1 MIISPVDQ
9 LHAMELY
16 ILEELDNCS
25 FETFDLLSFDE
36 DGNGAESIEK
46 ELAIPGNLAEK
57 PSLDEWEVSLYE
69 VEFHKRI
76 GRGSAGTTYLAKWAR
91 QDVAVKVAATN
102 DLGLEGWKAEIASL
116 KKVRFLLLMAALH
129 FFDVSHPRYSCTIPT

>member
-1 MIISPVDQ
+1 
-9 LHAMELY
+9 MELY

-25 FETFDLLSFDE
+25 FETFDLLSFDKN
-36 DGNGAESIEK
+36 GNGAESIEK
-46 ELAIPGNLAEK
+46 ELASPSNLVEN

-76 GRGSAGTTYLAKWAR
+76 GRGSAGTTYLAKWAK

-116 KKVRFLLLMAALH
+116 KKVRFFLLTAALR
-129 FFDVSHPRYSCTIPT
+129 FFYVSHPRCSCTIPT